1 MLDNK
6 YLRRTLWVIEPV
18 IGTAIAILTAMT
30 GAVGTLVNVAGWS
43 EDEINQAME
52 IEDPAWY
59 VRFNWNY
66 AQNDFITRNC
76 IIIGLLALLFAAVLV
91 LLCIMNVRA
100 SRNEDGSVSLNRFDR
115 IWSEI
120 LIIAMCFAAG
130 GAIGL
135 AVPVYVLTPHSDWIN
150 IYTHITPLTDLD
162 AYYFGANNNVLLA
175 LCIAGIAVCITA
187 AVICFVSVVKK
198 ICARQLIEKSLLGII
213 LGWLGIGATAAGKGA
228 VKAGSAAR
236 SSIRK
241 LTVPADDDQRAERKI
256 KWKYILIAYALIFL
270 PFFMF
275 MATKG
280 SISALLTLIICLIIA
295 ARLISSKIRRLN
307 EIRRGV
313 IEVRSGNL
321 TYKIPVTEDEN
332 GPVTDLD
339 KLAADINNISEAT
352 NIAVQNEIKNQ
363 RMKTDLISNV
373 SHDLKTPLTSMISYL
388 DILEKEGL
396 DSPDAP
402 AHLAIVKEKTE
413 RLKTL
418 TEELFEAAKASS
430 GNIPCEITDID
441 IAAMIDQILAEMDD
455 KLKPKK
461 LKIKKSIKTEN
472 TLVRAD
478 GNLLSRVLE
487 NLLGNISKY
496 ALEKSRVYIDVTDA
510 PGGKSGRTLIEI
522 KNISKAELNISA
534 DELMERFT
542 RGDSSRN
549 TEGSGLGLAIAKDLT
564 TLMGGV
570 FEISIDGD
578 MFKAS
583 ILLDKA

>member
-280 SISALLTLIICLIIA
+280 SISALLTLIICLVIA